1 MEPIPDIFFSL
12 AKEYIYRV
20 CQGIAKF
27 QAVSMVRHTR
37 GHNCNIPTDVTY
49 CTVWCTCAYC
59 TVLSVLYCSFRIL
72 YCSIRTVLY
81 FTVHTVYCAAVHT
94 VLLCPYCS
102 VQFRTV
108 LYFTVR
114 TELWCPNCTV
124 PFILYCAVRSVC
136 TVYTVHTALYPVRSV
151 LYWPYCNL
159 YCSVRNQLPSSKKYF
174 LLIAGFGKTLTI

>member
-12 AKEYIYRV
+12 AKERVQYIYRV

-94 VLLCPYCS
+94 VHIALSVLFCSVPYCSLLYCPYRTVMSKLYCAVYTVLCCPFCMYSVHCPYCS
-102 VQFRTV
+102 ISCPLCTLLTV
-108 LYFTVR
+108 L
-114 TELWCPNCTV
+114 
-124 PFILYCAVRSVC
+124 
-136 TVYTVHTALYPVRSV
+136 
-151 LYWPYCNL
+151 
-159 YCSVRNQLPSSKKYF
+159 
-174 LLIAGFGKTLTI
+174 